1 LPSGSF
7 ETSTLDFRCNYQIY
21 SYNSSQ
27 TSKKIKT
34 IWFSPLSTM
43 SSNVLDEGDANLY
56 KIQEDIIAKFEGGEI
71 IENTLIEELW
81 GARGE

>member
-1 LPSGSF
+1 
-7 ETSTLDFRCNYQIY
+7 
-21 SYNSSQ
+21 
-27 TSKKIKT
+27 
-34 IWFSPLSTM
+34 M